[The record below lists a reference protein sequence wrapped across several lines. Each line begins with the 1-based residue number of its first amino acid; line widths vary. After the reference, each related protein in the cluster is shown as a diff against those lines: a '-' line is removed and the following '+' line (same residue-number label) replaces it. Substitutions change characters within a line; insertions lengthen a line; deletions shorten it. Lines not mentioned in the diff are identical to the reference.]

1 MGSHSFFDIAGEVLV
16 DSRRGASGN
25 RAMHSSIERR
35 GGAGVCNTATV
46 SGPSSMTTSAPART
60 RASRPATSRAASVAE
75 MWIVAILLIIP
86 LALSGLLFFVVFGLC
101 CQHLEEGFSGRP
113 GRAFETASLRV
124 QASLPDALQR
134 GFAARHGILRAPW
147 PCVKYAIVSYILHM
161 WIPRDVEARLKRS
174 AKTRPVVVL
183 TGARQTGKTSTF
195 RHLFPGYAFVPLD
208 LPTEAEQAE
217 KEPERFLKRHPP
229 PVIIDEVQYAP
240 GIFRH
245 LKVAVDAHRTRNG
258 QFLLTGSQKF
268 TLMKNV
274 SESLAGRADIVELE
288 TLSFAE
294 IREVLPNTE
303 LETAIVRGGFPE
315 LYANPDIDSV
325 AFYNSYL
332 ATYLER
338 DVRALANVGSL
349 RDFERFLRACA
360 LRSANLLNKADLAR
374 DVGIAPSTANQW
386 LSMLEASGQAVLIEP
401 WFSNRTKS
409 IVKSP
414 KLYIADTG
422 LLCALLNI
430 HSQEALRQS
439 PAAGAVWETFVFAQL
454 RDRER
459 RAGRTGSLFFWRD
472 RTREVDFVVDAGG
485 RLELFEAKW
494 TELPDLGDTVNLDFV
509 RNVIGKS
516 RVTAGGVVSRT
527 RNSFPFSN
535 DFRALPVTELG

>member
-1 MGSHSFFDIAGEVLV
+1 MWI
-16 DSRRGASGN
+16 
-25 RAMHSSIERR
+25 
-35 GGAGVCNTATV
+35 
-46 SGPSSMTTSAPART
+46 
-60 RASRPATSRAASVAE
+60 SRAVE
-75 MWIVAILLIIP
+75 PRLL
-86 LALSGLLFFVVFGLC
+86 
-101 CQHLEEGFSGRP
+101 
-113 GRAFETASLRV
+113 
-124 QASLPDALQR
+124 
-134 GFAARHGILRAPW
+134 
-147 PCVKYAIVSYILHM
+147 
-161 WIPRDVEARLKRS
+161 RS
-174 AKTRPVVVL
+174 AKTRPVIVL

-195 RHLFPGYAFVPLD
+195 LRLFPNHSFVSLD

-217 KEPERFLKRHPP
+217 KEPRSFLQRHPP
-229 PVIIDEVQYAP
+229 PVILDEVQYAP
-240 GIFRH
+240 GLFRH
-245 LKVAVDAHRTRNG
+245 LKAEVDAHRTRNG

-294 IREVLPNTE
+294 IRAALPQTGV
-303 LETAIVRGGFPE
+303 ETAIVRGGFPE
-315 LYANPDIDSV
+315 LYANLDIDLV

-338 DVRALANVGSL
+338 DVRALTNVGNL

-386 LSMLEASGQAVLIEP
+386 LSMLEASGQAVLLEP

-414 KLYIADTG
+414 KLYLRDSG

-430 HSQEALRQS
+430 RSENDLRQS
-439 PAAGAVWETFVFAQL
+439 PSVGAIWETFVFAQL

-459 RAGRTGSLFFWRD
+459 RARRTGSLFFWRD
-472 RTREVDFVVDAGG
+472 RTREVDFVVDVGG

-494 TELPDLGDTVNLDFV
+494 TELPDAGDTVNLDFV
-509 RNVIGKS
+509 RNVLGKS
-516 RVTAGGVVSRT
+516 RVTGGSVLART
-527 RNSFPFSN
+527 PNSFPFPN
-535 DFRALPVTELG
+535 GFRAMPVTELS

>member
-1 MGSHSFFDIAGEVLV
+1 MWI
-16 DSRRGASGN
+16 
-25 RAMHSSIERR
+25 
-35 GGAGVCNTATV
+35 
-46 SGPSSMTTSAPART
+46 
-60 RASRPATSRAASVAE
+60 SRAVE
-75 MWIVAILLIIP
+75 PRL
-86 LALSGLLFFVVFGLC
+86 
-101 CQHLEEGFSGRP
+101 QH
-113 GRAFETASLRV
+113 
-124 QASLPDALQR
+124 
-134 GFAARHGILRAPW
+134 
-147 PCVKYAIVSYILHM
+147 
-161 WIPRDVEARLKRS
+161 S

-195 RHLFPGYAFVPLD
+195 LRLFPNHSFVSLD

-217 KEPERFLKRHPP
+217 KEPRNFLQRHPP
-229 PVIIDEVQYAP
+229 PVLIDEVQYAP
-240 GIFRH
+240 GLFRH
-245 LKVAVDAHRTRNG
+245 LKAEVDAHRTRNG

-294 IREVLPNTE
+294 IRVALPQTTVE
-303 LETAIVRGGFPE
+303 AAIVRGGFPE
-315 LYANPDIDSV
+315 LYANPEIDLV

-349 RDFERFLRACA
+349 RDFERFVRACA

-374 DVGIAPSTANQW
+374 DVGISPSTANHW
-386 LSMLEASGQAVLIEP
+386 LSMLEASGQIVLLEP

-414 KLYIADTG
+414 KLFFADTG

-430 HSQEALRQS
+430 RSEEALRQS
-439 PAAGAVWETFVFAQL
+439 PAAGAIWETFVFAQL
-454 RDRER
+454 RAQER
-459 RAGRTGSLFFWRD
+459 RAGRRSSLFFWRD

-494 TELPDLGDTVNLDFV
+494 TELPDIGDTVNLDFV
-509 RNVIGKS
+509 RNVVGRS
-516 RVTAGGVVSRT
+516 RVTGGAVVTRT
-527 RNSFPFSN
+527 PNGFPFSN
-535 DFRALPVTELG
+535 GFRALPVTDLA